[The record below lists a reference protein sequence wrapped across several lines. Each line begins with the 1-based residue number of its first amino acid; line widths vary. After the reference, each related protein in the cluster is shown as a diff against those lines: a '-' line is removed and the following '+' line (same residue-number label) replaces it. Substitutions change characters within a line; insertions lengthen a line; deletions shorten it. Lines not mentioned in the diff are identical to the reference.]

1 MIASIEHDIAVLNL
15 SDRGLTDDRLGALF
29 AKAPLNSIILLEDID
44 AAFGS
49 REAAIKASELIK
61 VNNGTMLCVLLNC
74 LCLLEDPAAYQGF
87 SPLTLSGLLNAL
99 DGVAESDGRIVFMTT
114 NYIDRLNLIFV

>member
-1 MIASIEHDIAVLNL
+1 MKFIFTQSNRSFAKASIEHDIAVLNL

-49 REAAIKASELIK
+49 RDAAIKVSKLF
-61 VNNGTMLCVLLNC
+61 
-74 LCLLEDPAAYQGF
+74 Q
-87 SPLTLSGLLNAL
+87 
-99 DGVAESDGRIVFMTT
+99 
-114 NYIDRLNLIFV
+114 